1 MSVRSVPS
9 AGAGLYALI
18 AAIRRSP
25 IVARLA
31 GRFFPASEWAVVRKS
46 PEVDAFVLAWI
57 ASEARDARRSRP
69 RYFM

>member
-9 AGAGLYALI
+9 AGAGLHALL

-31 GRFFPASEWAVVRKS
+31 GRFFRASEWAVVRKS

-57 ASEARDARRSRP
+57 ASQARDARRRP